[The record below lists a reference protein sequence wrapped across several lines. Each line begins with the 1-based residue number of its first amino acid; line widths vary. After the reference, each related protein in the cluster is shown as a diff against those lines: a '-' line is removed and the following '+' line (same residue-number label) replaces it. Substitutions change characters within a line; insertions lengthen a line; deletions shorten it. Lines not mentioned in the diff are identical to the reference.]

1 MVASRSV
8 SDDDDGGNVEGNV
21 DHGDDHDTD
30 DGFPLLAGQVLGL
43 EEGAEQLPEG
53 GRGVRQSRQ

>member
-1 MVASRSV
+1 MVASRSI

-53 GRGVRQSRQ
+53 G